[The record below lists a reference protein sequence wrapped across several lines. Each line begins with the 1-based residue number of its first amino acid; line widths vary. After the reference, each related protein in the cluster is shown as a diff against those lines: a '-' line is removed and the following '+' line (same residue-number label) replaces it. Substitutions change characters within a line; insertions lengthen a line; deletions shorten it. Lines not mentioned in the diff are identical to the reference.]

1 MQMHNLIIVGAGQF
15 GREVYTWAVQAV
27 RHGTPWNIK
36 GFLDSRPAILDGYD
50 YRAPILAAPDQYVPQ
65 PDDLFLCAVGDPEA
79 KRHYSVLIDQRGGK
93 FATLIHPTALVGLHI
108 EIGAGSIICPFTQL
122 SCDIRVGRHVTF
134 GTHSSAAHD
143 TVIGDFCQISGA
155 CQING
160 RASLDEGVFLGSHAT
175 ILPEA
180 QVGAW
185 SHVGAHSVVL
195 KRVAPYEKV
204 FGVPAIPIGTTR
216 PAPKV
221 A

>member
-1 MQMHNLIIVGAGQF
+1 MQINSLIIVGAGQF
-15 GREVYTWAVQAV
+15 GREVYTWAVQAIQ
-27 RHGTPWNIK
+27 HGTPWKIK
-36 GFLDSRPAILDGYD
+36 GFLDSRPEILDGFD
-50 YRAPILAAPDQYVPQ
+50 YPVPILAAPESYLPQ
-65 PDDLFLCAVGDPEA
+65 AADLFLCAMGDPLA
-79 KRHYSVLIDQRGGK
+79 KQRYSELIERQGGR

-108 EIGAGSIICPFTQL
+108 EIGAGSILCPFTQL
-122 SCDIRVGRHVTF
+122 SCDIHLGRHVTF

-160 RASLDEGVFLGSHAT
+160 RAQLAAGVFLGSHAT

-180 QVGAW
+180 RVGEW

-195 KRVAPYEKV
+195 KRVAPYDKV
-204 FGVPAIPIGTTR
+204 FGVPAVTIGTTR
-216 PAPKV
+216 PEPKG